1 MAATILV
8 VEDEPAIQELI
19 AYNLKQAGHQPLR
32 ADNAEQALTLVA
44 NALPDLVL
52 LDWML
57 PGLSGIE
64 FARRLRADKRT
75 RAIPIIM
82 LTARSDEQDKLQG
95 LETGA
100 DDYITKP
107 FSPRELNARIKAVL
121 RRRAPEMTDD
131 MVQLG
136 GLKLDPASHRVTG
149 NGEPVDL
156 GPTEFRLLHFLMT
169 HAERVHSRTQLLD
182 QVWGD
187 HVFVEERT
195 VDVHIRRLRKALEP
209 TGLDG
214 LVQTVRGTGYR
225 FSAS

>member
-1 MAATILV
+1 MPATILV

-32 ADNAEQALTLVA
+32 ADNAEQALNLVA

-136 GLKLDPASHRVTG
+136 EIGRASCR
-149 NGEPVDL
+149 
-156 GPTEFRLLHFLMT
+156 
-169 HAERVHSRTQLLD
+169 ERV
-182 QVWGD
+182 
-187 HVFVEERT
+187 
-195 VDVHIRRLRKALEP
+195 
-209 TGLDG
+209 
-214 LVQTVRGTGYR
+214 
-225 FSAS
+225 